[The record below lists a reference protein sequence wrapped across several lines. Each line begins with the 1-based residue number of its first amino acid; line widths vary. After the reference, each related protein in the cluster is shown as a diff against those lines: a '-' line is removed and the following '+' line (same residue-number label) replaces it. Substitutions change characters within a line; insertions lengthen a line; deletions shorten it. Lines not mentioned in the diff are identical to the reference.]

1 MIEVIS
7 SWAKSLGIVIVLV
20 SIIEM
25 ILPNNRTK
33 KYIRIILGIFVIFNI
48 VSPFIKNKDDLAL
61 ASIDIENYVSSN
73 SISKNK
79 DNLNQTSMDQRI
91 ETLYQEELEKDIIKN
106 IEEQGYEVGRCNVE
120 AKLPNNDNDEESNT
134 GIMKIEIK
142 IDGKIEGESKEQE
155 NNIENKIATEV
166 QRIKEVNILENEEKK
181 YEDKENSKVTKNDI
195 QNIKKFLIEE
205 YEVSEECLEIN

>member
-79 DNLNQTSMDQRI
+79 DNLKAIGKSALKFT
-91 ETLYQEELEKDIIKN
+91 
-106 IEEQGYEVGRCNVE
+106 GRV
-120 AKLPNNDNDEESNT
+120 
-134 GIMKIEIK
+134 IK
-142 IDGKIEGESKEQE
+142 I
-155 NNIENKIATEV
+155 
-166 QRIKEVNILENEEKK
+166 
-181 YEDKENSKVTKNDI
+181 
-195 QNIKKFLIEE
+195 
-205 YEVSEECLEIN
+205 

>member
-106 IEEQGYEVGRCNVE
+106 KTPY
-120 AKLPNNDNDEESNT
+120 
-134 GIMKIEIK
+134 
-142 IDGKIEGESKEQE
+142 
-155 NNIENKIATEV
+155 
-166 QRIKEVNILENEEKK
+166 
-181 YEDKENSKVTKNDI
+181 
-195 QNIKKFLIEE
+195 
-205 YEVSEECLEIN
+205 